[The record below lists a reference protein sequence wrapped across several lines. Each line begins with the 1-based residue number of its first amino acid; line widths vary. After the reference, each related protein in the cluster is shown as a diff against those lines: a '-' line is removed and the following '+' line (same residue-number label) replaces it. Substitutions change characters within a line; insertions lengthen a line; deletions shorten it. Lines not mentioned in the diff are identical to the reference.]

1 MSYRNFL
8 IKAKENLNQS
18 NIFCKEGKPQYYI
31 YDEKLGWKLNKNCKH
46 SSLPYSTDSDGNRK
60 SNSTKKRNLMNLL
73 LIGDSMVHG
82 DEVADQDTWSF
93 FLSQKIKKKFNLINL
108 GVSGYGNDQAFLH
121 FKNYQKK
128 NNDIKIAIFC
138 FNSGNELRN
147 INIQR
152 SFLNKSADF
161 IYLKPIFVFKKKK
174 LLLIKPLKN
183 KYKSYFDYLNSSS
196 VRKNLKKYDFFYP
209 NRLNNLILYFLEK
222 LHLTSSYNKFLFF
235 NKKTKLNLTFEIFKL
250 FKLFCHKK
258 KIKPFILFL
267 PKVKGQFKNDKNLI
281 YLKDKVKDLDILNYY
296 PKKSFY
302 DNNNRPI
309 NSYYS
314 EKNHYS
320 ISGGKVLADLVFKY
334 LKKNKVF

>member
-1 MSYRNFL
+1 M
-8 IKAKENLNQS
+8 
-18 NIFCKEGKPQYYI
+18 
-31 YDEKLGWKLNKNCKH
+31 
-46 SSLPYSTDSDGNRK
+46 
-60 SNSTKKRNLMNLL
+60 
-73 LIGDSMVHG
+73 
-82 DEVADQDTWSF
+82 
-93 FLSQKIKKKFNLINL
+93 
-108 GVSGYGNDQAFLH
+108 
-121 FKNYQKK
+121 
-128 NNDIKIAIFC
+128 
-138 FNSGNELRN
+138 
-147 INIQR
+147 
-152 SFLNKSADF
+152 
-161 IYLKPIFVFKKKK
+161 
-174 LLLIKPLKN
+174 
-183 KYKSYFDYLNSSS
+183 
-196 VRKNLKKYDFFYP
+196 
-209 NRLNNLILYFLEK
+209 YFLEK

-258 KIKPFILFL
+258 KIKPIILFL

-309 NSYYS
+309 NSYYC

>member
-46 SSLPYSTDSDGNRK
+46 NSLPYSTDSDGNRK

-128 NNDIKIAIFC
+128 IMI
-138 FNSGNELRN
+138 
-147 INIQR
+147 
-152 SFLNKSADF
+152 
-161 IYLKPIFVFKKKK
+161 
-174 LLLIKPLKN
+174 
-183 KYKSYFDYLNSSS
+183 
-196 VRKNLKKYDFFYP
+196 
-209 NRLNNLILYFLEK
+209 
-222 LHLTSSYNKFLFF
+222 
-235 NKKTKLNLTFEIFKL
+235 
-250 FKLFCHKK
+250 
-258 KIKPFILFL
+258 
-267 PKVKGQFKNDKNLI
+267 
-281 YLKDKVKDLDILNYY
+281 
-296 PKKSFY
+296 
-302 DNNNRPI
+302 
-309 NSYYS
+309 
-314 EKNHYS
+314 
-320 ISGGKVLADLVFKY
+320 
-334 LKKNKVF
+334 